1 MRDWNKD
8 FRKLMEAMDKEAGYF
23 GRDNKTAYD
32 AYMLLV
38 SFIEDYELG
47 QCTGGAKYDDREYK
61 VVMSNIEAFDLC
73 DAPYFKDIYQ
83 I

>member
-1 MRDWNKD
+1 
-8 FRKLMEAMDKEAGYF
+8 
-23 GRDNKTAYD
+23 
-32 AYMLLV
+32 MLLV

-47 QCTGGAKYDDREYK
+47 QCTGGAEYDDREYK
-61 VVMSNIEAFDLC
+61 VVMSNIEALDLC